1 MTEFDALETE
11 LAAMR
16 PRKPSGKLK
25 TRIAEQLTSAPPRSI
40 QTPPHGVQRRVA
52 IIGGLAAAC
61 LAAIV
66 IWRELIPAMEN
77 GPPQAS
83 HDLLVARAFDSGSPS
98 VWSYRKALT
107 QSSESLAELFDQHS
121 AQEPGSNAR
130 HVPVHAFARLD
141 SNINDLFGE
150 P

>member
-16 PRKPSGKLK
+16 PRQPSDGLK
-25 TRIAEQLTSAPPRSI
+25 SRIAERLASSSPRSI
-40 QTPPHGVQRRVA
+40 QPPSRRVRRRVA
-52 IIGGLAAAC
+52 MIGGLAAAC

-66 IWRELIPAMEN
+66 IWRELIPGAEN
-77 GPPQAS
+77 WPQQVS
-83 HDLLVARAFDSGSPS
+83 QDLFVAGAFNSDSPS

-107 QSSESLAELFDQHS
+107 HSSESLAELLDQHS
-121 AQEPGSNAR
+121 AKEPGSNAGY
-130 HVPVHAFARLD
+130 VPVHAFARLD
-141 SNINDLFGE
+141 SNINNLLGE

>member
-16 PRKPSGKLK
+16 PRQPSGELK
-25 TRIAEQLTSAPPRSI
+25 TRIAEQLTSSPPRSN
-40 QTPPHGVQRRVA
+40 QTAPHGVQRRVA

-77 GPPQAS
+77 GPTQAS
-83 HDLLVARAFDSGSPS
+83 HDLLVAKDFDSESPS

-107 QSSESLAELFDQHS
+107 YSSESLAELLDQHS
-121 AQEPGSNAR
+121 DQEPGSNTEYG
-130 HVPVHAFARLD
+130 PVHAFARLD
-141 SNINDLFGE
+141 SNVNDLFGE

>member
-16 PRKPSGKLK
+16 PQQPSDGLK
-25 TRIAEQLTSAPPRSI
+25 SRIAERLASAPLRST
-40 QTPPHGVQRRVA
+40 QPPSRRVQRRVA

-66 IWRELIPAMEN
+66 IWREFIAGTEHRR
-77 GPPQAS
+77 PQAPYDS
-83 HDLLVARAFDSGSPS
+83 LVARALDSDSPS

-107 QSSESLAELFDQHS
+107 HSSESLAELLDQHS
-121 AQEPGSNAR
+121 VKEPSSDAGNV
-130 HVPVHAFARLD
+130 HVHAFARLD
-141 SNINDLFGE
+141 SNLNDLFGE
-150 P
+150 L

>member
-16 PRKPSGKLK
+16 PRQPSIELK
-25 TRIAEQLTSAPPRSI
+25 SRIAERLASSSPRSI
-40 QTPPHGVQRRVA
+40 QPRSRRVQRRVA
-52 IIGGLAAAC
+52 MIGGLAAAC

-66 IWRELIPAMEN
+66 IWRELIPGTEH
-77 GPPQAS
+77 GPSQVS
-83 HDLLVARAFDSGSPS
+83 NDLLVTTAFDSDSPS

-107 QSSESLAELFDQHS
+107 HSSESLAELLDQHS
-121 AQEPGSNAR
+121 VQEPGSNAGY
-130 HVPVHAFARLD
+130 VPVHAFARLD
-141 SNINDLFGE
+141 SNVSDLLGE